1 MSCNSPHLR
10 PDPEQEAQ
18 RPGEPHPRCAVAPQA
33 FDRGHGEGLGTSPAE
48 VATMASRA
56 IQMSCLGGHSGEPEE
71 SSGKQTLEFPWVGGC
86 TWEDQIEKTGA
97 PPHREWGRSA
107 ALAWG
112 GCAGIAGGGG
122 NICQV
127 ANVRVSQLQTLGA
140 PLGKAEGSPQA
151 AHHAEDRCPGASAR
165 QRPGQS
171 PHSSTARAVE
181 AGREGA
187 MGGKHHPC

>member
-1 MSCNSPHLR
+1 
-10 PDPEQEAQ
+10 
-18 RPGEPHPRCAVAPQA
+18 
-33 FDRGHGEGLGTSPAE
+33 
-48 VATMASRA
+48 MASRA

-112 GCAGIAGGGG
+112 GCAGLAGGGG
-122 NICQV
+122 DICQV
-127 ANVRVSQLQTLGA
+127 ANIRVSQLQTLGA

-171 PHSSTARAVE
+171 PHSSTARSVE